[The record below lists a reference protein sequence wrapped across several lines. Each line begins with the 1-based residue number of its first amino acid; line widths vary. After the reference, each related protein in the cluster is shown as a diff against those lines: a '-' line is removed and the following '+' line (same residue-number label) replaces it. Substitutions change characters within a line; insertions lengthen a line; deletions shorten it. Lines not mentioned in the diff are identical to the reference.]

1 MKHLRGFSQLADKYL
16 AELQPSHLFIP
27 LQFEAL
33 AGTHDPNAIAHL
45 VARHPYHIDGL
56 LTLADVYKQMGE
68 MQTVAELLERCLYS
82 FECSWHPSFN
92 ISLGTCRIAF
102 DEEPNRAFYQALF
115 RHMQHLGRRGCHR
128 TALEVRFY
136 RASSRFQSI
145 VGRKACLLV
154 VEVWATECSQ
164 IAADVLVE
172 DRGPKRLICTFRV
185 TVIVICGR
193 NARFFDVKRS

>member
-1 MKHLRGFSQLADKYL
+1 MA
-16 AELQPSHLFIP
+16 A
-27 LQFEAL
+27 
-33 AGTHDPNAIAHL
+33 THDPNAIAHL
-45 VARHPYHIDGL
+45 VAQHPYHIDGL

-128 TALEVRFY
+128 TALEVSLGTGPF
-136 RASSRFQSI
+136 
-145 VGRKACLLV
+145 
-154 VEVWATECSQ
+154 
-164 IAADVLVE
+164 
-172 DRGPKRLICTFRV
+172 DRDPVRIP
-185 TVIVICGR
+185 
-193 NARFFDVKRS
+193 